1 MTTKKKPQ
9 TQISPELQTYLDNIA
24 AKYQPDQEALQCQ
37 IDNAEARY
45 SRTQQFSDIP
55 ARLVDKLQ
63 TLILNG
69 WRFCPSANSSV
80 LSNAAMI
87 AVTLHKPESVIEEEL
102 KALRS
107 KVSDNYTNELF
118 SKMENEV
125 DELMHE
131 AAQDAQ
137 LKASQ
142 QAAAEEAAMRDQL
155 RAALGRVKA

>member
-24 AKYQPDQEALQCQ
+24 AKYQPDQEALQRQ

-87 AVTLHKPESVIEEEL
+87 AVTLHKPESIIEEEL
-102 KALRS
+102 KTLRS

-137 LKASQ
+137 LNASQ